1 MYLAPALI
9 WKVRG
14 SVLPQRL
21 YQKVSPVCP
30 AGLGLTGTGNFVW
43 LMQAVLRASVSVQ
56 DPGRKSSSFG
66 ATDSDGKLIP
76 SDGCWAASMGENNR
90 E

>member
-9 WKVRG
+9 WQVHG

-21 YQKVSPVCP
+21 YQKVSSVCP
-30 AGLGLTGTGNFVW
+30 AGLVLTGTGNFVW
-43 LMQAVLRASVSVQ
+43 LMQAVLHASVSIR
-56 DPGRKSSSFG
+56 DSGRKNYSFG

-76 SDGCWAASMGENNR
+76 SDECWAASVGENKW